1 MTFEELSVILNEMGV
16 DTSTLRPSSPNQI
29 QIPCVLAKWF
39 HKSGSDTHPS
49 LSIRYNDPSK
59 PTLFKCFACKEQGK
73 LWQLVD
79 SYGNLSEKES
89 AKKLALAL
97 VNADRPTLASRFQNL
112 AKDFDEWVKPP
123 EDQTMRAVH
132 EQLLDRFCPAWSN
145 EKSRNY
151 LLSREVESE
160 MTRFF
165 DLRYDTRQNR
175 ILFPV
180 RNINKELVGFVG
192 RAIGKEQPRYYNYLN
207 FMAGNTLG
215 GIDKYEQGYSTKV
228 ILVEGFFDLLRCYK
242 YWSPSCDW
250 IALCSWRAEI
260 TNFQANLLQ
269 GLDSTIQVWYD
280 QDTAGDKGYAV
291 VEKLLSGGYGVSR
304 KTWKENVDV
313 GEMPKDLFFSIL
325 DSRKEK

>member
-1 MTFEELSVILNEMGV
+1 MTFEELSIILSELDV
-16 DTSTLRPSSPNQI
+16 DVETLRPSSPNQI

-39 HKSGSDTHPS
+39 HKSGSDAHPS

-79 SYGNLSEKES
+79 SYGNLAKKES
-89 AKKLALAL
+89 AKKLALSL
-97 VNADRPTLASRFQNL
+97 VQADKPSLSSRFQNL
-112 AKDFDEWVKPP
+112 SRDFDEWVQPP
-123 EDQTMRAVH
+123 SDPIMRAVN
-132 EQLLDRFCPAWSN
+132 EQLLDRFSPAWLN

-151 LLSREVESE
+151 LIAREVSKE
-160 MTRFF
+160 MTDWFN
-165 DLRYDTRQNR
+165 LRYDPRQNR

-180 RNINKELVGFVG
+180 RNTNKELVGFVG

-250 IALCSWRAEI
+250 IALCSWRAE
-260 TNFQANLLQ
+260 TTEFQANLLA
-269 GLDSTIQVWYD
+269 GLDSAIQVWYD
-280 QDTAGDKGYAV
+280 QDTAGDTGYKTV
-291 VEKLLSGGYGVSR
+291 KKHFIGHYGVSR
-304 KTWKENVDV
+304 KTWKEDLDV